1 MNSETPSNASSIK
14 GILILNTLLLTKL
27 GQIYRMELLAATS
40 MMEINKNIHAIEV
53 NDSLSRFAGLHAT
66 NMEGLAEMFSV
77 MNYTPADDVAIPATI
92 ESLLAKRDFPDRL
105 LFSWL
110 NEFETQLSDQYK
122 KLARYHEMNPSSL
135 PLVAWKHL
143 EEVRH
148 RQDCIAIEVATI
160 TSKTTEILDL
170 AIWQS

>member
-1 MNSETPSNASSIK
+1 MNSETPSSTRPVK

-40 MMEINKNIHAIEV
+40 LMEINKNIHAIEV